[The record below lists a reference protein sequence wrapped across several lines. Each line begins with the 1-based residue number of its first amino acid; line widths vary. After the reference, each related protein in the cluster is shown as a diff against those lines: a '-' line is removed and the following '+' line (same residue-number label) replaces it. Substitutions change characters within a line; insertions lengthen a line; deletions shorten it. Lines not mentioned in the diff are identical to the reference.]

1 MLFFQNLYGLS
12 SCLHFVQTFFIPCL
26 CLPLPFN
33 IFIYHSDEQDDVLS
47 RPASI
52 EDVEAN
58 DSEDD
63 LSSPSGHDLKG
74 ENVTYYQS
82 LIDQRDCPYIV
93 SIQISYFVNVIYEIR
108 FVTLLGCFFS
118 KIIQ

>member
-1 MLFFQNLYGLS
+1 MFVWKKILGNFLS
-12 SCLHFVQTFFIPCL
+12 TRASYTFSF
-26 CLPLPFN
+26 
-33 IFIYHSDEQDDVLS
+33 SDDKEDILS

-52 EDVEAN
+52 KDAENNE
-58 DSEDD
+58 SEDE

-93 SIQISYFVNVIYEIR
+93 SFEIGFRLIYCPTKFINLFLILSNEQCTFCICW
-108 FVTLLGCFFS
+108 F
-118 KIIQ
+118 